1 MVATFRLRISW
12 SSLPLNLSSHTQ
24 LLQSQDKYRQTHL
37 EIFTRTIKASS
48 LHIRAILRASLKVD
62 MRGNNTNISL
72 GILRD
77 LQ

>member
-1 MVATFRLRISW
+1 MVPTFRLRISL
-12 SSLPLNLSSHTQ
+12 SSLPLNLSAHTQ
-24 LLQSQDKYRQTHL
+24 LLQSQDKFRQTHL

-62 MRGNNTNISL
+62 MRGNSTSISL

>member
-1 MVATFRLRISW
+1 MVATFRLRVSW
-12 SSLPLNLSSHTQ
+12 SSLPLNLCAHTQ
-24 LLQSQDKYRQTHL
+24 LHQFQDKYRQTHS
-37 EIFTRTIKASS
+37 EIFTLTIKASS